1 MKLQKLSENFTV
13 TGQLSPADL
22 AEVKAAGFSTV
33 ICNRPDGEEFGQP
46 SAEII
51 GAACVDHALNFRY
64 VPMSPAGPG
73 PQTLADFSAAV
84 AGAEGRVLAY
94 CRSGARSA
102 MLFNA
107 TR

>member
-1 MKLQKLSENFTV
+1 MNLQKLSENVTV

-33 ICNRPDGEEFGQP
+33 ICNRPDGEEYGQP
-46 SAEII
+46 TAEMI
-51 GAACVDHALNFRY
+51 GAACADHAMDFHY
-64 VPMSPAGPG
+64 IPMSPAGPG
-73 PQTLADFSAAV
+73 PNTLADFAAAV
-84 AGAEGRVLAY
+84 AGAKGRVLAY

-102 MLFNA
+102 MLYKA